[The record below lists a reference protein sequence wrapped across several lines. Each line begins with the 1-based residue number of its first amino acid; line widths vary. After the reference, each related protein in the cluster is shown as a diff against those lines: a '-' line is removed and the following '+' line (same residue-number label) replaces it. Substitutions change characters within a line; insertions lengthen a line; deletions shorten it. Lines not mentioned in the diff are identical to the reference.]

1 MYELPS
7 RDDVKTC
14 VITAETVKERAN
26 PTLVPHGAALRE
38 ITDGPAERSA

>member
-7 RDDVKTC
+7 REDVKTC
-14 VITAETVKERAN
+14 VITAEAVRERAN

-38 ITDGPAERSA
+38 VTDEPTERSA